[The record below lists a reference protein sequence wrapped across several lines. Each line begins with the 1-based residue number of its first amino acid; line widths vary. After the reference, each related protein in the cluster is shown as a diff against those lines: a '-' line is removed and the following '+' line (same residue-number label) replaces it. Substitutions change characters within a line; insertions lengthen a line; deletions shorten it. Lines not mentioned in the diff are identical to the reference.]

1 MKIGLDIGTFS
12 YKRLVDQIVL
22 ISGDN
27 DFVPAAKLARTEGIV
42 FILDPHGMHI
52 NENLLEH
59 IDVLCSYYK
68 FLETKELKNNSEQET
83 LNFTTKPIV
92 CFQTIF

>member
-1 MKIGLDIGTFS
+1 MFLQQN
-12 YKRLVDQIVL
+12 LQ
-22 ISGDN
+22 
-27 DFVPAAKLARTEGIV
+27 EGID
-42 FILDPHGMHI
+42 FILDPFGMHI
-52 NENLLEH
+52 NENLLEP
-59 IDVLCSYYK
+59 IDGLCSYYK

>member
-1 MKIGLDIGTFS
+1 
-12 YKRLVDQIVL
+12 
-22 ISGDN
+22 
-27 DFVPAAKLARTEGIV
+27 
-42 FILDPHGMHI
+42 MHI

-59 IDVLCSYYK
+59 IDGLCSYYK

>member
-1 MKIGLDIGTFS
+1 MKIGLDIATFS

-27 DFVPAAKLARTEGIV
+27 DFVPAAKLARTEGID
-42 FILDPHGMHI
+42 FILDPIGMHI

-59 IDVLCSYYK
+59 IDGLCSYYK

-83 LNFTTKPIV
+83 LNFTTKTIV